1 MTSKGHLH
9 MKWRS
14 PFVVKDVIVLATSDV
29 DLTWL
34 QMERAQLFA
43 KAEAASMCGMNW
55 DNQDRAGQAR
65 GQKGQGREWASW
77 VFPFEV
83 LETNLQRASSK
94 IDTAAFFLP
103 CIELRPFADA

>member
-1 MTSKGHLH
+1 

-14 PFVVKDVIVLATSDV
+14 PFVATNVIVLATPDV

-55 DNQDRAGQAR
+55 DNKTGQVKLGGKKAR
-65 GQKGQGREWASW
+65 EGNGPLGYSLLFSLKPTCKGH
-77 VFPFEV
+77 PP
-83 LETNLQRASSK
+83 K
-94 IDTAAFFLP
+94 
-103 CIELRPFADA
+103 